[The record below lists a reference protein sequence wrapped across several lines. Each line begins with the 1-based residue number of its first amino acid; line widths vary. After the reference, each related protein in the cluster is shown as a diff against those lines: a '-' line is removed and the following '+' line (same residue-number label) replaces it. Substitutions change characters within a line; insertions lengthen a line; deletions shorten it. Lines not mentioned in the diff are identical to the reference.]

1 MKTPV
6 INQQDIRD
14 SIFSTIADQIFVADI
29 RVERDGILAG
39 VTRLKPALLEIG
51 VTIDYLA
58 EDGGAV
64 KAGDVVVTISGS
76 PKQMALAEEFA
87 MGLLAKTSG
96 IATAA
101 RRAVTLAGG
110 ELRIVAGAW
119 KKVAPELKWSVRE
132 AVATG
137 GAAFRISDQPFL
149 YLDKNFVR
157 MLGGIRETL
166 AVVAAMDDKIK
177 SIQVKGESGDILDEA
192 LLAVHSGAD
201 ILMVDTGNLHDVLRI
216 NQLLIQTNQRHKIK
230 IAFARGIGVEAIPSL
245 KGLGID
251 ILDIGTG
258 IIDAPL
264 LDMKLDVRKRG

>member
-6 INQQDIRD
+6 TNQQDIRD

-39 VTRLKPALLEIG
+39 VTRLKPALLELG
-51 VTIDYLA
+51 VTVDYLA
-58 EDGGAV
+58 EDGGAI
-64 KAGDVVVTISGS
+64 KAGDVVATISGS
-76 PKQMALAEEFA
+76 PKQLALAEEFA

-110 ELRIVAGAW
+110 ELKIVAGAW

-157 MLGGIRETL
+157 MLGGIRET
-166 AVVAAMDDKIK
+166 
-177 SIQVKGESGDILDEA
+177 
-192 LLAVHSGAD
+192 
-201 ILMVDTGNLHDVLRI
+201 
-216 NQLLIQTNQRHKIK
+216 
-230 IAFARGIGVEAIPSL
+230 
-245 KGLGID
+245 
-251 ILDIGTG
+251 
-258 IIDAPL
+258 
-264 LDMKLDVRKRG
+264 

>member
-6 INQQDIRD
+6 TNQHDIRD
-14 SIFSTIADQIFVADI
+14 SIFSAIGDQIFVADI
-29 RVERDGILAG
+29 RVERDGVLAG
-39 VTRLKPALLEIG
+39 FARLKPALLELG
-51 VTIDYLA
+51 VTIGYLA
-58 EDGGAV
+58 GDGDTV
-64 KAGDVVVTISGS
+64 NAGDVVVTISGS
-76 PKQMALAEEFA
+76 PKQLALAEEFA

-119 KKVAPELKWSVRE
+119 KKVAPELKWSVRD

-157 MLGGIRETL
+157 MLGGIGETL
-166 AVVAAMDDKIK
+166 AAVATMDDKVK
-177 SIQVKGESGDILDEA
+177 SIQVKGESGDILAESQ
-192 LLAVHSGAD
+192 LAIQSGAD
-201 ILMVDTGNLHDVLRI
+201 ILMVDTGNLQDVLRI
-216 NQLLIQTNQRHKIK
+216 NQLLIQTNQRHKVK
-230 IAFARGIGVEAIPSL
+230 IAFAKGIGVEAIPNL